1 MEDFIVI
8 NQIGLYDL
16 QVLLY
21 KYCSKLWKKIVI
33 IYNTAYKQVSDCEFL

>member
-21 KYCSKLWKKIVI
+21 KYCSKLWKKNSNYIKYSI
-33 IYNTAYKQVSDCEFL
+33 